1 MAFLIPDNLRSRQ
14 DVPAAIRR
22 IAGAFEIGLD
32 ETATVWFEPLYDPS
46 GNKPHLVV
54 LLPERGV
61 AVLEVIECR
70 SSGDNNEKPQFL
82 RDGDS
87 LDDPFQRINKLAQIL
102 EKRFQ
107 GEPKVS
113 HLGLSVAPGICFSN
127 LTSTEAQERGIS
139 DLYPPEFCIYK
150 DEIDAAISGTGQS
163 SLMRAFTRLLGSPVL
178 DEVNDEVEK
187 ALRGVVQPGTVIGI
201 ATQSPSEALQVFQEP
216 SEGEDIVR
224 VMDRQQEAMAK
235 SLGEGHRIIRGV
247 AGSGKTLILV
257 FRAKLIAENY
267 PEKRILVTCYTK
279 TLASQL
285 QSLLSNYANVDVV
298 HLHSLMYEVCKKAR
312 IKTPKWADEGAL
324 EKITSLS
331 LEGIACGAGPRY
343 DVILIDEAQDF
354 STDEIRFASELLK
367 ETSEDLVIVADAAQ
381 NIYKRK
387 FSWRQAGVKAQG
399 RTRILR
405 INYRNTREILEF
417 ASKFLLTGDQLS
429 PQEVP
434 DYEDENSVIPPE
446 SAKRTGPVPQVEFV
460 SDVNSEIE
468 KTIEVVRCRLNKLRE
483 GEKIAVLY
491 PGTDGKDR
499 GYFLDRKFRE
509 SGIDAYWATNTKNHG
524 AKAGLATAAQKVILS
539 TIHSAKG
546 LEFPYVVLC
555 GIWKQKDEKEQNRK
569 LAYVG
574 MTRATDHLTVITR
587 DGHPLIS
594 DLRLACPL

>member
-70 SSGDNNEKPQFL
+70 SSSDKNEFL

-107 GEPKVS
+107 GEPKIS

-127 LTSTEAQERGIS
+127 LTNAEAQERGIS

-187 ALRGVVQPGTVIGI
+187 ALRGVVQPATVIGI

-354 STDEIRFASELLK
+354 STDEIRFASGLLK

-468 KTIEVVRCRLNKLRE
+468 KTIEVVKCRLSKLRE